1 MSRLPELGASPDDF
15 VGGRPASVAVAMVLR
30 RAIMRGAL
38 PAGERLRQ
46 DAVATRFGVSQ
57 MVVREAFTQ
66 LVNEGILRAE
76 PRRGVSVAALSIQEV
91 EEMTQLRSLLEAKA
105 LVWAI
110 PKMKESDLNAAESIL
125 NQLDRAESTDDIISL
140 DARFHETLYA
150 PARRERT
157 LSIIATLRLNFERYF
172 RFAWEGAS
180 HLAQAQREHRAILKC
195 CRNRTAEKACVL
207 LKKHILGTGTPL
219 LQRLKELEKAAAG
232 SGALAR

>member
-1 MSRLPELGASPDDF
+1 
-15 VGGRPASVAVAMVLR
+15 
-30 RAIMRGAL
+30 
-38 PAGERLRQ
+38 
-46 DAVATRFGVSQ
+46 
-57 MVVREAFTQ
+57 
-66 LVNEGILRAE
+66 
-76 PRRGVSVAALSIQEV
+76 VSVAALSFQEV
-91 EEMTQLRSLLEAKA
+91 EEMTQLRSLLEAQA
-105 LVWAI
+105 LAWAI
-110 PKMKESDLNAAESIL
+110 PKMKEYDLKAAESIL
-125 NQLDRAESTDDIISL
+125 DQLDRAESTDDIISL

-180 HLAQAQREHRAILKC
+180 HLAQTQREHRAILKC

-219 LQRLKELEKAAAG
+219 LQRLKELEAAAG